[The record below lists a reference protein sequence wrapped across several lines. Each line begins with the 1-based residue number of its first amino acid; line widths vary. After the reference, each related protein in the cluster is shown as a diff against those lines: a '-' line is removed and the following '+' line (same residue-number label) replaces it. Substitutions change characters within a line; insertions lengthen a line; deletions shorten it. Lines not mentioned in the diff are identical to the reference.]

1 MKSDDDDITIRPDTT
16 IENLKRLIYFL
27 ASLVIGFMALGF
39 IAMILLLHG
48 CLAPDAEPATHSAAA
63 APACFDLARIA
74 ELEQELKAR
83 EAELDDLVNTL
94 NGAVAERNEAIELL
108 RQLVPNF
115 GGRENFLD

>member
-1 MKSDDDDITIRPDTT
+1 MKPEDDDTTIRPDAT

-27 ASLVIGFMALGF
+27 ASLIIGFMGLGF

-48 CLAPDAEPATHSAAA
+48 CLAPDADPVKAAA
-63 APACFDLARIA
+63 QPACFDSTRVA
-74 ELEQELKAR
+74 ELELELKAR

-108 RQLVPNF
+108 RQFVPELTA
-115 GGRENFLD
+115 RENFLD